1 MCACLHVCIYVCV
14 MCECTCVFILHK
26 YVCVYECVCVFVC
39 MYNPMPAIQ
48 EKPNLDNKNTLIV
61 MGKNEKSPL
70 GLGLICIALR
80 RESW

>member
-1 MCACLHVCIYVCV
+1 M
-14 MCECTCVFILHK
+14 
-26 YVCVYECVCVFVC
+26 YVCVY
-39 MYNPMPAIQ
+39 YNPMPAIQ

-61 MGKNEKSPL
+61 MGKNKENPL